1 MTKICPSYNNR
12 EHLQIENFPQKRLID
27 KRNLKS
33 FNVSGLMDSLRDI
46 KIEPSAADENSLALE
61 NSAAE
66 KNSVLENSDAD
77 GSSQFTSILD
87 SFDSD
92 STDSESENT
101 DNSVNPLESES
112 SHEERLN
119 FNTEGLQSAQTINA
133 IIPSFHF

>member
-1 MTKICPSYNNR
+1 
-12 EHLQIENFPQKRLID
+12 
-27 KRNLKS
+27 
-33 FNVSGLMDSLRDI
+33 MDSLRDI

-119 FNTEGLQSAQTINA
+119 VNTEGLQSAQTNA
-133 IIPSFHF
+133 VIGSVENNYKLIIVLLNSQFNEIFVFKYFHTKISKTRTGWRK